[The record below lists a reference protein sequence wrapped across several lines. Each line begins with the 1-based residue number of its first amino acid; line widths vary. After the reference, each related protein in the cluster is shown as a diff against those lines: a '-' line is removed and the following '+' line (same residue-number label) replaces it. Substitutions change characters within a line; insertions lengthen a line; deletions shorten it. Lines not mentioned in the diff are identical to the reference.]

1 MKPVCFFCQ
10 EYETDVGHQTIL
22 CPKLI
27 CKKCHQIGH
36 FAMDCETFCDKFHEV
51 KEQNNI
57 HNSISEVEDLRNQL
71 KSVKIRVEELEV
83 ELKISQGKLAFHTGQ
98 KNELKKKVPGNW
110 LEELD
115 VELEISQGK
124 LALHTGQKN
133 ELKKKVPGNWHELKS
148 QKIRQVVEKSRDDR
162 TNELASIK
170 QEFRSVEVTNQ
181 EVLQKIQDFE
191 MRTTTFANNGSLD
204 RNLEIKVED
213 ETTLEIQENKI
224 STKMKMKKLKK
235 EEKMK
240 MKMKLKDHVLRHGPW
255 AFKAGKL
262 SGSVPGGVNGG
273 VPRGAPTDIS
283 IPPPMNT
290 PPPSLPGIMRPP
302 PGIPPFGAPG
312 VPFGMGPPQGL
323 PPNMM
328 GQLRPGIGL
337 PMGHPHMMG
346 PPMGPPPMGG
356 MPLGPLDLAYHR
368 MIPPNMNLRPQ

>member
-10 EYETDVGHQTIL
+10 EYEIDVGHQTIL

-133 ELKKKVPGNWHELKS
+133 ELEKKVPENWHELKS
-148 QKIRQVVEKSRDDR
+148 QKIRQIVEKSCDDQ

-170 QEFRSVEVTNQ
+170 QEFQSVEVTNQ

-312 VPFGMGPPQGL
+312 VPPGMGTPQGL
-323 PPNMM
+323 PPHMM
-328 GQLRPGIGL
+328 GPV
-337 PMGHPHMMG
+337 MGHPHMMG
-346 PPMGPPPMGG
+346 PMRPGMGPPMDPRMGG
-356 MPLGPLDLAYHR
+356 RPLGPRPR
-368 MIPPNMNLRPQ
+368 MMPPNMMFRP